1 MPVLFCRALDKGL
14 RRGHWTES
22 RVGRLAAAGIPAQQG
37 DMPVQVDRSFHMFG
51 RGVCSDLV
59 ERDIRRALERGE

>member
-1 MPVLFCRALDKGL
+1 MLFCRALDKGL
-14 RRGHWTES
+14 RRGHWTGS
-22 RVGRLAAAGIPAQQG
+22 GVGRLAAAGIPEERG

-51 RGVCSDLV
+51 RGGCSDLV